1 LKLRH
6 FEILPQTLLLT
17 LLALAPL
24 ASADPVSTTV
34 KIKKPDGS
42 ESQAKPNALDKS
54 LQSLQGF
61 KFSCDRQASDNAIVM
76 SVRIPGDAATAW
88 QQIVQNCHNSV
99 AYVGKNAT
107 ALGRWLDSGGKG
119 LVHVD
124 NPTFYVTPIVSSAT
138 RFCAK
143 GHAGQTSDGRVKTI
157 AER

>member
-1 LKLRH
+1 MT
-6 FEILPQTLLLT
+6 F
-17 LLALAPL
+17 APL

-34 KIKKPDGS
+34 KIKKPDTG
-42 ESQAKPNALDKS
+42 ESQVKPNVLDKG

-76 SVRIPGDAATAW
+76 SLRIPGDVTTAW

-99 AYVGKNAT
+99 AYLGKNAT
-107 ALGRWLDSGGKG
+107 ALGRWLDSGGKA

-124 NPTFYVTPIVSSAT
+124 NPTVYVTPVVSSAT
-138 RFCAK
+138 RFCSK
-143 GHAGQTSDGRVKTI
+143 GRAGQTSDGRVKTI